1 MTKRTQYSR
10 EFKVEA
16 VRLVTDQSCPVA
28 QVARDLNLHENL
40 LRKWVRESTTTAHQ
54 EMSPSKDPA
63 SQQAEINRL
72 KKELAKLT
80 MERDIMKKAMA
91 YFARDTL

>member
-1 MTKRTQYSR
+1 MTKRRQYSR

-40 LRKWVRESTTTAHQ
+40 LRKWVRESATTSHQ
-54 EMSPSKDPA
+54 EVSPSKDTA
-63 SQQAEINRL
+63 NQQAEINRL
-72 KKELAKLT
+72 KKELTKLM
-80 MERDIMKKAMA
+80 MERDIMKKARA

>member
-16 VRLVTDQSCPVA
+16 VRLVTDQSYPVA

-40 LRKWVRESTTTAHQ
+40 LRKWVRESAMTAHQ
-54 EMSPSKDPA
+54 KESPSKDTA

>member
-1 MTKRTQYSR
+1 MTKRRQYSR

-40 LRKWVRESTTTAHQ
+40 LRKWVRESATLPHQ
-54 EMSPSKDPA
+54 EVSSSKDTA
-63 SQQAEINRL
+63 NQQAEINRL
-72 KKELAKLT
+72 KRELAKLM

-91 YFARDTL
+91 YFARDSL

>member
-54 EMSPSKDPA
+54 E
-63 SQQAEINRL
+63 
-72 KKELAKLT
+72 T
-80 MERDIMKKAMA
+80 
-91 YFARDTL
+91 